1 MSAPWGGPDNVCP
14 KCGSA
19 DVNPPDEGSWPSC
32 NDCGHVQYDEATL
45 ALQREVQRE
54 QQYARQILG
63 YVPKYEDW
71 LKIQRG
77 EKLDDE
83 T

>member
-1 MSAPWGGPDNVCP
+1 MNCPECNSTDVVGREGQFPVC
-14 KCGSA
+14 
-19 DVNPPDEGSWPSC
+19 E
-32 NDCGHVQYDEATL
+32 DCGHVQYDEDTL

-54 QQYARQILG
+54 QQHAKQILG

-77 EKLDDE
+77 EDPDDQS
-83 T
+83 